1 MELLQN
7 RKLKFLKLD
16 KDAIITPPTQTHTLT
31 HIPPTPYLKKIM
43 AAMPFTISLA
53 GRHGSTR
60 RPRDMTMA
68 DVVSYTNKPSH
79 SGNRARAQVHRRR
92 QQPTQSGRFG
102 FHVLADTNKSHKAA
116 VAVPKPVTAPN
127 NAKAWNLDWSTP
139 MRCQK
144 VQKPK
149 ARPAVQAAPKFC
161 KYCKEEGH
169 RIYEVVHGRKMTTCP
184 LLIRKEERRIAA
196 ADAKKAAKKAAAER
210 AFVEAERRLAAQI
223 AAAQAKKDE
232 PEVVEVSDSDSDSD
246 SDESEAE
253 DFPALPTLENEEF
266 MALPQVRT
274 TFSDEVE
281 VKHYVKGSPPNKL
294 NDSLAE
300 QAEDAAPQ
308 MTAHERQELLNTLT
322 IAKRELANLQQA
334 SSGAWADACDEE
346 ELEEEIAELEARL
359 GLSA

>member
-1 MELLQN
+1 
-7 RKLKFLKLD
+7 
-16 KDAIITPPTQTHTLT
+16 
-31 HIPPTPYLKKIM
+31 M

-60 RPRDMTMA
+60 RPRAMTMA
-68 DVVSYTNKPSH
+68 DVVSYKNKPSH

-102 FHVLADTNKSHKAA
+102 FHVLAATNKSRKAA

-139 MRCQK
+139 MGNCQK

-149 ARPAVQAAPKFC
+149 ARPAIQAAPKFC

-169 RIYEVVHGRKMTTCP
+169 RIYEVVDGCKVTTCP
-184 LLIRKEERRIAA
+184 LLIRKEERRVAA

-232 PEVVEVSDSDSDSD
+232 PEVVEDSDSDSD
-246 SDESEAE
+246 SDGASSEEE

-281 VKHYVKGSPPNKL
+281 VKHYVKGSPPRML
-294 NDSLAE
+294 NLPLAE

-308 MTAHERQELLNTLT
+308 MTAHERQGLLNTLT
-322 IAKRELANLQQA
+322 IAKKELSDLQLAN
-334 SSGAWADACDEE
+334 SGSWADAGDEE
-346 ELEEEIAELEARL
+346 DLEEEIAELEARL